1 MTFALKKGKIKGEV
15 TIMKLLATAD
25 LHIRNKEDCA
35 VLARILQ
42 KAKETACRAVLIGGD
57 LLDRPFIDA
66 QTEEAVLTLLGAA
79 SCPVFLV
86 AGNHDPLAVTAL
98 YRRLPR
104 GVQIFPAEWSSYTLG
119 EGVYLHGYSSAREEG
134 ECLIPAGFTVHGEGV
149 HILLAHG
156 SPEGSAGAFA
166 PISAEALSD
175 FHLAVVGHI
184 HKTDLRQLG
193 RCLRL
198 VPGIP
203 QGRGWD
209 ETGERYAYLVD
220 VTADGGISAEP
231 CRVADK
237 IYLEIPVDLTGC
249 ADSGEILTK
258 MEGVEIPQGAEVRL
272 ILIGQPEE
280 SPEAAARLYTERTGR
295 EVKDKTDFFVSMAL
309 LREQNTLQGAFV
321 RHAMAEIEAAD
332 PADRPRL
339 EAALQLGLRALK
351 EAQR

>member
-1 MTFALKKGKIKGEV
+1 MKI
-15 TIMKLLATAD
+15 LATAD

-42 KAKETACRAVLIGGD
+42 TASENACGAVLIGGD
-57 LLDRPFIDA
+57 LLDRPFIDDE
-66 QTEEAVLTLLGAA
+66 TSKAVLALLEAA
-79 SCPVFLV
+79 PCPIFLV

-98 YRRLPR
+98 YRWLPQ
-104 GVQIFPAEWSSYTLG
+104 GVQIFPAEWTCYTLG
-119 EGVYLHGYSSAREEG
+119 EGIYIHGYSSAREEG
-134 ECLIPAGFTVHGEGV
+134 ESLIPAGYSVPGEGV

-166 PISAEALSD
+166 PISADVLAASG
-175 FHLAVVGHI
+175 FRLAVVGHI
-184 HKTDLRQLG
+184 HKSDRRQIG

-209 ETGERYAYLVD
+209 ELGERYIYLID
-220 VTADGGISAEP
+220 ITADGGLNVEA
-231 CRVADK
+231 CRVAQK
-237 IYLEIPVDLTGC
+237 LYLELEVDLTGC
-249 ADSGEILTK
+249 ADGGEILAK
-258 MEGVEIPQGAEVRL
+258 MENIEIPHGAEVRL
-272 ILIGQPEE
+272 ILTGQPEE

-295 EVKDKTDFFVSMAL
+295 EVKDKTEFFISLEL

-321 RHAMAEIEAAD
+321 RHAMAEIEAAN
-332 PADRPRL
+332 PAERPRL
-339 EAALQLGLRALK
+339 EAALRLGLKALK